1 MSAEE
6 EYLDR
11 LLAQAL
17 NPEKKKEED
26 RKAAEAEQAL
36 ADEIA
41 AFEADAIEEDAVE
54 DTIEEDTIEE
64 AAKEADATE
73 ADAIEADATEEAGI
87 EEDWIEQTAA
97 IPEPE
102 AVSASEAESVP
113 EDIAGSEEIAEP
125 ESMEEDWIEQTAAVP
140 EPEPVSEP
148 EFALEAE
155 PASEEESVQEDIAG
169 SEDIAET
176 ESEEVPGQDEKE
188 AEDLMAL
195 LKGDD
200 LSSGETLSDEDAAEI
215 DMSELEDLD
224 LEDIERRMAEAEAA
238 GNEDDMPGE
247 DADLAD
253 LLGATAGNDAG
264 LSDIKDLLGKS
275 DSNEALDQELFNEP
289 DPMHDPLAEDEPEP
303 EEKGN
308 KKGKKKKE
316 GLMSKLFGKKKKKGD
331 KDSDADVDADEEITE
346 DLLNDDTELA
356 GSFETTDDSLEK
368 EFMEELGEAPAEAG
382 KVSGKAGSD
391 DGAEEGKKKPE
402 KKKGLFAK
410 LLEALTKDDE
420 DENAVPEEGDTKL
433 SDENKQIL
441 SEIDAED
448 EGGKGKKKKKG
459 KKPKEKK
466 EKKPKPKKEK
476 KPKKEPDPNDKLP
489 KIPKKYKIRTI
500 AFAATVLAAALVLTV
515 LLPSVAVMKQARNAY
530 YERDYKNAF
539 FSMYGKKLN
548 DSDQLIYD
556 RSKLIILLD
565 RKYESYEQYKAMDM
579 QENALD
585 ALLNGI
591 SRYESLKAEGEH
603 LGVLEDLDATRA
615 KITEALMNDFGIS
628 EQKALE
634 IISYPPADYSAAI
647 RAAIAGESYIP
658 MEQQIGMEYG
668 LIEPVYEEEIS
679 DDVSIS
685 DELPDLMPEEEEY
698 LNGQENDDADI
709 AEPADD
715 MGHEDDTAD
724 MEKEKPVMTDNG
736 NIKVELDSEQF

>member
-73 ADAIEADATEEAGI
+73 EASI
-87 EEDWIEQTAA
+87 
-97 IPEPE
+97 
-102 AVSASEAESVP
+102 
-113 EDIAGSEEIAEP
+113 
-125 ESMEEDWIEQTAAVP
+125 EEDWIEQTAAVP

-148 EFALEAE
+148 EFAPEAEPASEAESVPEDIAGSEGIAE

>member
-26 RKAAEAEQAL
+26 RKAAEAEKAL

-41 AFEADAIEEDAVE
+41 AF
-54 DTIEEDTIEE
+54 
-64 AAKEADATE
+64 
-73 ADAIEADATEEAGI
+73 EADATEEAGI

-97 IPEPE
+97 APEPE
-102 AVSASEAESVP
+102 AVSAPEAESVP
-113 EDIAGSEEIAEP
+113 EDIAGAEEIAEP
-125 ESMEEDWIEQTAAVP
+125 ESIEEDWIEQTAAVS
-140 EPEPVSEP
+140 EPEPVSET
-148 EFALEAE
+148 EFAPEAE

-169 SEDIAET
+169 SEEIAESESIAEPEEITAPEDIADTENITGPEDIAET
-176 ESEEVPGQDEKE
+176 ESEEVPRQEEKE

-200 LSSGETLSDEDAAEI
+200 PSSEDTLSAEDAAES

-238 GNEDDMPGE
+238 GNEDPDMPGE
-247 DADLAD
+247 DADLAE
-253 LLGATAGNDAG
+253 LLGDASGNDAG
-264 LSDIKDLLGKS
+264 LNDIKELLGKS
-275 DSNEALDQELFNEP
+275 DSNEALDQDLFNEP
-289 DPMHDPLAEDEPEP
+289 EPMPDPLDDDETEP
-303 EEKGN
+303 KEKGN

-331 KDSDADVDADEEITE
+331 KDSDEDADADEISE

-368 EFMEELGEAPAEAG
+368 EYMEELGDPAAAG
-382 KVSGKAGSD
+382 KASGKAGSAASG
-391 DGAEEGKKKPE
+391 DGAEDGKKTE
-402 KKKGLFAK
+402 KKKGFFAK
-410 LLEALTKDDE
+410 LIEALTKDDE
-420 DENAVPEEGDTKL
+420 DENAVPEESDTKL

-441 SEIDAED
+441 SEVDAEED
-448 EGGKGKKKKKG
+448 GAKGKKKKKE

-476 KPKKEPDPNDKLP
+476 KPKKEPDPNDKVP
-489 KIPKKYKIRTI
+489 KIPRKFKIRTV

-515 LLPSVAVMKQARNAY
+515 LLPSVTVMKQARNAY

-556 RSKLIILLD
+556 RSKTIILLD

-585 ALLNGI
+585 ALLGGI

-658 MEQQIGMEYG
+658 MEQQIGIEYG
-668 LIEPVYEEEIS
+668 LIDPIDEEEIS
-679 DDVSIS
+679 DDVSFS

-715 MGHEDDTAD
+715 MAYEDDAAD
-724 MEKEKPVMTDNG
+724 AEKEKPVMTDNG

>member
-26 RKAAEAEQAL
+26 RKAAEAKQAL

-41 AFEADAIEEDAVE
+41 AFEADAIEDA
-54 DTIEEDTIEE
+54 IEEDTIEE
-64 AAKEADATE
+64 AAPEAESVPED
-73 ADAIEADATEEAGI
+73 ISGSEEIAEPESI

-97 IPEPE
+97 VPEPE
-102 AVSASEAESVP
+102 PVSETEFAPEAETASEAESVP
-113 EDIAGSEEIAEP
+113 EDIAGSEEIAESESIAEP
-125 ESMEEDWIEQTAAVP
+125 ESVA
-140 EPEPVSEP
+140 EPEEITAP
-148 EFALEAE
+148 
-155 PASEEESVQEDIAG
+155 EDIADTENITG
-169 SEDIAET
+169 LEDIAET
-176 ESEEVPGQDEKE
+176 ESEEVPRQDEKE

-200 LSSGETLSDEDAAEI
+200 LSSGDTLSAEDAAESDI
-215 DMSELEDLD
+215 SELEDLD

-238 GNEDDMPGE
+238 GNEDPNMPGE
-247 DADLAD
+247 DADLAEI
-253 LLGATAGNDAG
+253 LGATAGNDAG

-289 DPMHDPLAEDEPEP
+289 EPMPDPLAEDEPAP

-331 KDSDADVDADEEITE
+331 KDSDADVDADEEITA
-346 DLLNDDTELA
+346 DLLNDDAELA
-356 GSFETTDDSLEK
+356 GTFETTDDSLEK
-368 EFMEELGEAPAEAG
+368 EFMEELGESSAVAG

-420 DENAVPEEGDTKL
+420 DENVVPEEGDTKL

-448 EGGKGKKKKKG
+448 EGGKGKKKKKE

-585 ALLNGI
+585 ALLDGI

-679 DDVSIS
+679 DDVSLS

>member
-26 RKAAEAEQAL
+26 RKAAEAKQAL

-41 AFEADAIEEDAVE
+41 AFEADAIEEDA
-54 DTIEEDTIEE
+54 IEEDTLEE
-64 AAKEADATE
+64 AAT
-73 ADAIEADATEEAGI
+73 
-87 EEDWIEQTAA
+87 
-97 IPEPE
+97 
-102 AVSASEAESVP
+102 EAESVP
-113 EDIAGSEEIAEP
+113 EDIAGSEEIAES
-125 ESMEEDWIEQTAAVP
+125 ESIEEDWIEQTAAFQEPGAESESVA
-140 EPEPVSEP
+140 EPEEIAESESIAEP
-148 EFALEAE
+148 EEITD
-155 PASEEESVQEDIAG
+155 PEDIADTENITG
-169 SEDIAET
+169 PEDIAEI
-176 ESEEVPGQDEKE
+176 ESEEVPRQDEKE

-200 LSSGETLSDEDAAEI
+200 LSSGDTLSAENAAES

-238 GNEDDMPGE
+238 GNEDPDMPGE
-247 DADLAD
+247 DADLAE

-275 DSNEALDQELFNEP
+275 DSNEALDQELFSEP
-289 DPMHDPLAEDEPEP
+289 EPMPDPLAEDEPDP

-316 GLMSKLFGKKKKKGD
+316 GLLSKLFGKKKKKGD

-346 DLLNDDTELA
+346 DHLNDDTELA
-356 GSFETTDDSLEK
+356 GTFETTDASLEK
-368 EFMEELGEAPAEAG
+368 EFMEELGESPVAAG

-448 EGGKGKKKKKG
+448 EGGKGKKKKKE

-500 AFAATVLAAALVLTV
+500 AFATTVLAAALVLTV

-679 DDVSIS
+679 DDVSLS
-685 DELPDLMPEEEEY
+685 DELPDLMPEEEEF
-698 LNGQENDDADI
+698 LNGTADPDGQENDDADI

>member
-26 RKAAEAEQAL
+26 RKAAEAKQAL

-41 AFEADAIEEDAVE
+41 AFEADAIEEDAV
-54 DTIEEDTIEE
+54 EEDTIEE

-87 EEDWIEQTAA
+87 KD
-97 IPEPE
+97 
-102 AVSASEAESVP
+102 
-113 EDIAGSEEIAEP
+113 
-125 ESMEEDWIEQTAAVP
+125 DWIEQTAAVP
-140 EPEPVSEP
+140 EPEPVSET
-148 EFALEAE
+148 EFAPEAE

-169 SEDIAET
+169 SEEIAESESIAEPEEITDPEDIAEA
-176 ESEEVPGQDEKE
+176 ESEEVPRQEEKE

-200 LSSGETLSDEDAAEI
+200 LSSGDTLSAENAAES

-247 DADLAD
+247 DADLAV

-289 DPMHDPLAEDEPEP
+289 EPMPDPLAEDEPEP

-331 KDSDADVDADEEITE
+331 KDSDADVDADEETTE

-368 EFMEELGEAPAEAG
+368 EFMEELGEAPAAAG

-391 DGAEEGKKKPE
+391 DGAEGKNKPE

-420 DENAVPEEGDTKL
+420 EENAVPEEGDTKL

-448 EGGKGKKKKKG
+448 EGGKGKKKKKE

-585 ALLNGI
+585 ALLGGI
-591 SRYESLKAEGEH
+591 SRYESLQAEGEH

-679 DDVSIS
+679 DDVSLS
-685 DELPDLMPEEEEY
+685 DELPDLMPEEEVY

>member
-11 LLAQAL
+11 LLQQAL

-26 RKAAEAEQAL
+26 RKAAEAKQAL

-41 AFEADAIEEDAVE
+41 AFEADAIEETSYIDNVTEDAAE
-54 DTIEEDTIEE
+54 AESIE
-64 AAKEADATE
+64 
-73 ADAIEADATEEAGI
+73 
-87 EEDWIEQTAA
+87 
-97 IPEPE
+97 EPE
-102 AVSASEAESVP
+102 A
-113 EDIAGSEEIAEP
+113 IAEP
-125 ESMEEDWIEQTAAVP
+125 ESIEEPEAIAESENFEVPEDIVESESIEEPEAIAEPESIEEPEAIAEPESIEEPEAIAEPESIAEP
-140 EPEPVSEP
+140 EPESESDLTEIP
-148 EFALEAE
+148 K
-155 PASEEESVQEDIAG
+155 QE
-169 SEDIAET
+169 
-176 ESEEVPGQDEKE
+176 EKE

-195 LKGDD
+195 LKGD
-200 LSSGETLSDEDAAEI
+200 SEDAAES
-215 DMSELEDLD
+215 DMSELGDLD

-238 GNEDDMPGE
+238 GNEDPDMPGE

-253 LLGATAGNDAG
+253 LLNATAGSDAG
-264 LSDIKDLLGKS
+264 LDDIRDLLGKS
-275 DSNEALDQELFNEP
+275 DGNEALDQDLFNEP
-289 DPMHDPLAEDEPEP
+289 EPMPDPLAEDEPEQ

-331 KDSDADVDADEEITE
+331 KGSETDADTDPDIEPGITD
-346 DLLNDDTELA
+346 DLLGNADDNGLA

-368 EFMEELGEAPAEAG
+368 EFMEELGESAA
-382 KVSGKAGSD
+382 VSGKASGNAGSAASG
-391 DGAEEGKKKPE
+391 DGAEEGKKPE

-410 LLEALTKDDE
+410 LIEALTKE
-420 DENAVPEEGDTKL
+420 DENENVVPEEGDTKL

-448 EGGKGKKKKKG
+448 EGGKGKKKKKE

-476 KPKKEPDPNDKLP
+476 KPKKAPDPNDKVP
-489 KIPKKYKIRTI
+489 KIPKKYKVRTF

-515 LLPSVAVMKQARNAY
+515 LLPSVFVMKQARNSY

-539 FSMYGKKLN
+539 FSMYGKKLS
-548 DSDQLIYD
+548 DSDRLIYD

-579 QENALD
+579 EENALD
-585 ALLNGI
+585 ALLKGI

-615 KITEALMNDFGIS
+615 KITEALMNDYGIS

-634 IISYPPADYSAAI
+634 IASYSPADYSAAI

-668 LIEPVYEEEIS
+668 LVEPVQEEIN
-679 DDVSIS
+679 DDNSFS

-698 LNGQENDDADI
+698 LNGQETDEAFI
-709 AEPADD
+709 AEPADEIR
-715 MGHEDDTAD
+715 HEDDTEDAK
-724 MEKEKPVMTDNG
+724 KEKPVMTDNG

>member
-26 RKAAEAEQAL
+26 RKAAEAKQAL

-41 AFEADAIEEDAVE
+41 AFEADAIE
-54 DTIEEDTIEE
+54 DTIEE
-64 AAKEADATE
+64 AA
-73 ADAIEADATEEAGI
+73 
-87 EEDWIEQTAA
+87 
-97 IPEPE
+97 P
-102 AVSASEAESVP
+102 EAESVP

-125 ESMEEDWIEQTAAVP
+125 ESIEEDWIEQTAAVP
-140 EPEPVSEP
+140 EPEPEPVSET
-148 EFALEAE
+148 EFALEEE
-155 PASEEESVQEDIAG
+155 PAYEEESVPEDIAG
-169 SEDIAET
+169 SEEIAESESVAEPEKITAPEDIADTENITGPEDIAET
-176 ESEEVPGQDEKE
+176 ESEEVPRQDEKE

-200 LSSGETLSDEDAAEI
+200 LSSGDTLSAEDAAES

-238 GNEDDMPGE
+238 GNEDPDMPGE

-264 LSDIKDLLGKS
+264 LNDIKDLLGKS

-289 DPMHDPLAEDEPEP
+289 EPMPDPLAEDEPEP

-346 DLLNDDTELA
+346 DLLNNDAELA
-356 GSFETTDDSLEK
+356 GTFETTDDSLEK
-368 EFMEELGEAPAEAG
+368 EFMEELGESPAAAG

-448 EGGKGKKKKKG
+448 EGGKGKKKKKE

-466 EKKPKPKKEK
+466 EKKPRPKKEK

-585 ALLNGI
+585 ALLGGI

-603 LGVLEDLDATRA
+603 LGVLEDLDAIRA

-679 DDVSIS
+679 DDVSLS

>member
-26 RKAAEAEQAL
+26 RKAAEAKQAL

-41 AFEADAIEEDAVE
+41 AFEADAIEDA
-54 DTIEEDTIEE
+54 IEEDTIEE
-64 AAKEADATE
+64 AAPEAESVPED
-73 ADAIEADATEEAGI
+73 ISGSEEIAEPESI

-97 IPEPE
+97 VPEPE
-102 AVSASEAESVP
+102 PVSETEFAPEAETASEAESVP
-113 EDIAGSEEIAEP
+113 EDIAGSEEIAESESIAEP
-125 ESMEEDWIEQTAAVP
+125 ESVA
-140 EPEPVSEP
+140 EPEEITAP
-148 EFALEAE
+148 
-155 PASEEESVQEDIAG
+155 EDIADTENITG
-169 SEDIAET
+169 LEDIAET
-176 ESEEVPGQDEKE
+176 ESEEVPRQDEKE

-200 LSSGETLSDEDAAEI
+200 LSSGDTLSAEDAAESDI
-215 DMSELEDLD
+215 SELEDLD

-238 GNEDDMPGE
+238 GNEDPDMPGE

-289 DPMHDPLAEDEPEP
+289 EPMPDPLAEDETDP

-331 KDSDADVDADEEITE
+331 KDSDADVDADEEITA
-346 DLLNDDTELA
+346 DLLNDDAELA
-356 GSFETTDDSLEK
+356 GTFETTDDSLEK
-368 EFMEELGEAPAEAG
+368 EFMEELGESSAVAG

-420 DENAVPEEGDTKL
+420 DENVVPEEGDTKL

-448 EGGKGKKKKKG
+448 EGGKGKKKKKE

-585 ALLNGI
+585 ALLDGI

-679 DDVSIS
+679 DDVSLS